1 MANTIA
7 DLHLQF
13 MNADDEK
20 ARTYAAML
28 DQISQAAAS
37 CAANLTSSAT
47 AQDAYTKAVIQTA
60 LAADGATQ
68 STHAF
73 LGATSA
79 VKNAVAAHVTDSR
92 SRVQT
97 LTQDWGDLGNQID
110 KVSARSLV
118 NFSNTGAKMFVDFI
132 TRSGNAKEAV
142 RGFVLSIIEGIAQ
155 IVIRQILANTVLAAM
170 HAAFAGETTATSAAA
185 ASESAA
191 FWTPAAVNASIA
203 TLGGADIMGLTGYIT
218 ALSAGQAIGAAANV
232 AGKFAEGGLVPGW
245 GSEDNFPSM
254 LTPGELVI
262 DRTLTSRIRD
272 AMDNRTFP
280 MPSTPA
286 PVRAFAEG
294 GPAQMIQQAVSGQ
307 RNMTVHVAMPDIHV
321 PIGDKELDRIH
332 SSAAATDAFKA
343 NVEVH
348 ADHIKSTQDKRRGYR
363 S

>member
-13 MNADDEK
+13 MTADDEK

-28 DQISQAAAS
+28 DQISQTAAS

-47 AQDAYTKAVIQTA
+47 AQDAYTKAVIQTG
-60 LAADGATQ
+60 LAADGATK
-68 STHAF
+68 STNAL
-73 LGATSA
+73 LGATTA
-79 VKNAVAAHVTDSR
+79 VKNAVAAHVTDSG
-92 SRVQT
+92 SRVQS

-132 TRSGNAKEAV
+132 TRSGNAKEAM

-218 ALSAGQAIGAAANV
+218 ARAAWSPAGAA
-232 AGKFAEGGLVPGW
+232 G
-245 GSEDNFPSM
+245 
-254 LTPGELVI
+254 
-262 DRTLTSRIRD
+262 
-272 AMDNRTFP
+272 
-280 MPSTPA
+280 
-286 PVRAFAEG
+286 
-294 GPAQMIQQAVSGQ
+294 
-307 RNMTVHVAMPDIHV
+307 IH
-321 PIGDKELDRIH
+321 
-332 SSAAATDAFKA
+332 F
-343 NVEVH
+343 
-348 ADHIKSTQDKRRGYR
+348 RRC
-363 S
+363 